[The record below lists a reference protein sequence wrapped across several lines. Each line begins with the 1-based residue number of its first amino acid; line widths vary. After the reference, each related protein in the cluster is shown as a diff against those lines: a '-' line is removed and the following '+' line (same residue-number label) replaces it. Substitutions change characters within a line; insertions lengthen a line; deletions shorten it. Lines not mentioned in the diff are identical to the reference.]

1 MTAFSEGLERL
12 RWLFTDSLELGLLNL
27 EPTMVAGLFSLTAD
41 RPDRAAVR
49 LLASPET
56 TNGTLAHRHRQ
67 SYNRIV
73 SIRPSRAGL
82 VPRHPIVFCH
92 GMLAF
97 SMLKMQIPDNLNCF
111 SPLRDTLRERGV
123 PVLFPQVPPTS
134 GVVERAEQLREQI
147 LHWTQEPVNLIAHSM
162 GGLDCRY
169 MIARLGMGDHVA
181 SLTTV
186 STPHRGSYLADW
198 FLANYRQRVPLLLAL
213 EALGFNV
220 DGFKDCRPAICRRFN
235 EETPD
240 HVKVRYFSYGG
251 EVPQSRLSPFL
262 RRAWNVLTPVEGAND
277 GMVSLASAHWG
288 EYLGSIRAD
297 HFAQTPD
304 ATFIRD
310 GEDFDSIAFFANLVE
325 ELAHRG
331 F

>member
-1 MTAFSEGLERL
+1 
-12 RWLFTDSLELGLLNL
+12 
-27 EPTMVAGLFSLTAD
+27 
-41 RPDRAAVR
+41 
-49 LLASPET
+49 
-56 TNGTLAHRHRQ
+56 
-67 SYNRIV
+67 
-73 SIRPSRAGL
+73 
-82 VPRHPIVFCH
+82 
-92 GMLAF
+92 MLAF

-181 SLTTV
+181 SLTAV